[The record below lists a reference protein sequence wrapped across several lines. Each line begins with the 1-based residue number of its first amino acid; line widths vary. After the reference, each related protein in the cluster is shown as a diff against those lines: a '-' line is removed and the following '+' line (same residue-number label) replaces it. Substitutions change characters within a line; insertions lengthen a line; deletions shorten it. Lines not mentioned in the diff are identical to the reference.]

1 MKGRIF
7 SGMRPTG
14 KLHIGHLSVL
24 NDWVKL
30 QDEYKCFFGIV
41 DWHAM
46 TTAFDSPQ
54 SVKENIMEMAID
66 WLSAGIDPAKSAIF
80 IQSQVKE
87 HGELHLL
94 FSMIVPLSWLER
106 VPTYKDQ
113 VRQFKKEGK
122 DIATYGFL
130 GYPLLMAADILIYRA
145 DTVPVGVDQ
154 LPHIELCRE
163 VARRFNYLYQVS
175 LFPEPQAKLSQAAVL
190 PGTDGRKMSKS
201 YGNHIAIDAD
211 PQEVT
216 AKVRQMVTDPA
227 RIRKNDP
234 GHPEV
239 CVVYTYHRFYS
250 PQKYEEIGS
259 SCRQGQVG
267 CVDCKKLL
275 ISRLNEVLAPIREK
289 RQKLI
294 EKPDEVMDI
303 LREGQKKAAQEAAET
318 ISLVR
323 KAMFLDHF

>member
-1 MKGRIF
+1 M
-7 SGMRPTG
+7 
-14 KLHIGHLSVL
+14 
-24 NDWVKL
+24 
-30 QDEYKCFFGIV
+30 
-41 DWHAM
+41 
-46 TTAFDSPQ
+46 
-54 SVKENIMEMAID
+54 
-66 WLSAGIDPAKSAIF
+66 
-80 IQSQVKE
+80 
-87 HGELHLL
+87 
-94 FSMIVPLSWLER
+94 PLM
-106 VPTYKDQ
+106 V
-113 VRQFKKEGK
+113 
-122 DIATYGFL
+122 L

-323 KAMFLDHF
+323 KAMFLDHFKRLSKWGKKMSYNFKLQVFEGPLDLLLHLIQKQEIDIYDIPVAEITDQYLSHLWAMEQLDLEVTSEFLVMAATLLSIKAKMLLPKPPPR